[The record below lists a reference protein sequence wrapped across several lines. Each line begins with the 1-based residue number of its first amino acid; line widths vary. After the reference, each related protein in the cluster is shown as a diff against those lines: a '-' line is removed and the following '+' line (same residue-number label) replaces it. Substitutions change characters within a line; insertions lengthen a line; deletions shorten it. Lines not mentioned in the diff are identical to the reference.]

1 MKEGTEFLKD
11 KFLIRDENYTLED
24 VVVNNSY
31 SVTQLTISDNYIGNI
46 SDGDELI
53 ITGIRFGREGR

>member
-1 MKEGTEFLKD
+1 MNEGSAFIKD
-11 KFLIRDENYTLED
+11 RFLIRDENYTLED
-24 VVVNNSY
+24 VIVNERY

-46 SDGDELI
+46 NDGDELI